1 VVFPAKAKF
10 QNGTYQG
17 DILHSNSE
25 NLDAEIT
32 ISGAQYTGR
41 ITTATSSHPHGM
53 PRSKEQYSLIGRV
66 EHYPCPKDTAYKLKV
81 TLEDGATW
89 TVTEVSYLNELT
101 ISADSAVAG
110 TLTVNGEETP
120 LVPGTYTGKL
130 VLKP

>member
-32 ISGAQYTGR
+32 ISQADYTGR

-66 EHYPCPKDTAYKLKV
+66 EHYPCPKDTTYKLKV
-81 TLEDGATW
+81 TLDSGAKW
-89 TVTEVSYLNELT
+89 TVTDVSYLNELT
-101 ISADSAVAG
+101 IAEGSSVIG
-110 TLTVNGEETP
+110 TLTVNGAETP
-120 LVPGTYTGKL
+120 LAPGTYAGKL